1 MLGEFREGEG
11 WWYYFLV
18 ALFVK
23 TTLPFLLLL
32 VVAAGALWVRRPE
45 VVKEGSLYVWTAPL
59 VILLVS
65 SASDINIGIRHVLPM
80 YPFLPHFQF
89 DVLHPDLPAAFSV
102 FIHRG

>member
-45 VVKEGSLYVWTAPL
+45 VVKEGSLYV
-59 VILLVS
+59 
-65 SASDINIGIRHVLPM
+65 
-80 YPFLPHFQF
+80 
-89 DVLHPDLPAAFSV
+89 
-102 FIHRG
+102 